1 MINQHVKFAIQ
12 PLIRLLAATSAF
24 ALCSCVSP
32 YNAQS
37 HKNLTDLKAYHL
49 KFVDTFTAA
58 ADTSYSSEKV
68 KDWREKGDLY
78 FRQAETYS
86 ATLKDAS
93 RTQNFIWLHEDFTD
107 DAAYVLKGK
116 KLLSETFA
124 DQLKKQTTLHYD
136 AAIRGEKVRDGA
148 PE

>member
-1 MINQHVKFAIQ
+1 MKKYVQFATQ
-12 PLIRLLAATSAF
+12 PLFRLLAVTTAI

-49 KFVDTFTAA
+49 KFIDTFTVT
-58 ADTSYSSEKV
+58 ADTAYSAEKV
-68 KDWREKGDLY
+68 KDWREKGDLH
-78 FRQAETYS
+78 FRQAEVYS

-107 DAAYVLKGK
+107 DAALVLKGR
-116 KLLSETFA
+116 KLLSEKFA
-124 DQLKKQTTLHYD
+124 DELKKQTTLHYD
-136 AAIRGEKVRDGA
+136 TAIRGEKVRDGA